1 MKVKI
6 FNKSIGENV
15 HNVPQETLEK
25 MKNQPNKIF
34 L

>member
-6 FNKSIGENV
+6 FNKSIGKNV

-25 MKNQPNKIF
+25 MKNRFEIK